1 MKWLIHQSS
10 KNEFMQTNKN
20 KKQTSIKN
28 QNLSTDL
35 GKIPK
40 SNLTKSKNKKY
51 VNIFSN
57 EGINR
62 QEIFLKGRHKC
73 DCQASKHGLINNC
86 LSCGRIVCK
95 QEGSGP
101 CVVCSELVCSND
113 EKILLNCKN
122 NKSKELYNRLIE
134 QTINTQAE
142 NEAFEHRNKLLE
154 FDRTSAKRTNVID
167 DQMDY
172 YSVNS
177 GWLSSEQKDQLKK
190 KEIQR
195 QEKKHGSRR
204 TKKITIDF
212 AGRQVYEKK
221 ESDNDED
228 EELMNDGKET
238 YWVNINEQITN
249 PLMNL
254 DLKFNENCMK
264 KIHRNNI
271 NSIYKNEVIK
281 RVQDTELMLMTDPGL
296 CMSMHQPYASLLLL
310 NIKRHEGRSWYT
322 SHRGR
327 LWIASTAKVPTPEEI
342 DRVELFY
349 KNLRGDVEF
358 PKQYPTSCLMGCIN
372 ITDCLSQ
379 EEYMEQYPEGENESP
394 FVFICKDP
402 IMMINN
408 FPIKGSHKIYK
419 LDEKIHIAAQ
429 KCLIKQNI

>member
-1 MKWLIHQSS
+1 MSKEEFKQWICNKLSALLQFEVQNEMAEYIFSIQTENDLDEYCNSLLDLKSSVHKQFLSDLKKRFRLLHQSS

-40 SNLTKSKNKKY
+40 
-51 VNIFSN
+51 
-57 EGINR
+57 
-62 QEIFLKGRHKC
+62 
-73 DCQASKHGLINNC
+73 
-86 LSCGRIVCK
+86 
-95 QEGSGP
+95 
-101 CVVCSELVCSND
+101 VCSND